1 MRRSLHKLF
10 ALTTFGLLTAAATS
24 GCADNESMLFIV
36 GVAAPDGECN
46 VTPDEGA
53 TILLG
58 GVIDTAFT
66 STYTG
71 RLLVGN
77 QLTQRGS
84 REETKTETSRIAIR
98 GAEVQIFT
106 PQQEL
111 IKEYTVAATGFVNQ
125 APNGDA
131 SYGVASVTLI
141 DSNTGTQ
148 LANQLGSD
156 PNARVGVVVE
166 VRVFGDSLGG
176 SEVTSAKLTYPIT
189 ACYACTLTCPSE
201 DPNIDVPC
209 SLGNDDTVDCGACR
223 SGDPARPNLCD
234 AAFAGSGRPSN

>member
-1 MRRSLHKLF
+1 MRRSLQKLF
-10 ALTTFGLLTAAATS
+10 ALCSFGLLAATATS
-24 GCADNESMLFIV
+24 GCADNDSQLFIV
-36 GVAAPDGECN
+36 GVAVPDGECN
-46 VTPDEGA
+46 VTPDEGTA
-53 TILLG
+53 IRLG
-58 GVIDTAFT
+58 GLIDVAFA

-71 RLLVGN
+71 DLLVGN

-106 PQQEL
+106 PQQQL
-111 IKEYTVAATGFVNQ
+111 INEYTVAATGFVNQ

-141 DSNTGTQ
+141 DSATAGQ
-148 LANQLGSD
+148 LAGQLGGD

-189 ACYACTLTCPSE
+189 ACYTCTLSCPSE
-201 DPNIDVPC
+201 DPNLPPPC
-209 SLGNDDTVDCGACR
+209 SIGNDDAVDCGACR
-223 SGDPARPNLCD
+223 TGDDANPNLCD
-234 AAFAGSGRPSN
+234 AAYIAVGRGNN